1 MQPLRTK
8 LLKIVLWKSYM
19 VEINHYKCK
28 GKQLIVVS
36 QNLLNCQIEESLPK
50 SDISVCLYQRTT
62 VYMQFW

>member
-8 LLKIVLWKSYM
+8 LLKIVLWESYM
-19 VEINHYKCK
+19 VEIHHCKCK

-36 QNLLNCQIEESLPK
+36 QKLLNCQPEEWLPK
-50 SDISVCLYQRTT
+50 SDISVCLYQCTT